1 MALAHRREITSVFKG
16 QAKGNRGLSAVSY
29 DLINTQDRKES
40 EEKRWRQDRVTHT
53 HKCTVLLWKRAKEW
67 AGLDWSVY
75 IVLSGSVTNPEGRGR
90 GEREDRRD
98 GWMDRGK
105 EEWRAGGLLC
115 SSNNGN
121 SGNAHPE
128 RLHIRVLES
137 CCKLLLCNSDH
148 HFIILLLMKICF

>member
-1 MALAHRREITSVFKG
+1 MK
-16 QAKGNRGLSAVSY
+16 KRGEGRIGLP
-29 DLINTQDRKES
+29 
-40 EEKRWRQDRVTHT
+40 THT
-53 HKCTVLLWKRAKEW
+53 NAQCFCGS
-67 AGLDWSVY
+67 GLRSEQGSTVY